1 MRDYLSNEIIFN
13 TPVLNK
19 NLYDFISKDSPALR
33 VGSRRIWKT
42 IRIGAYHFCLYACPA
57 SKRCQRVRWKTI
69 RTRAYHSWDAK
80 FCDSP
85 PVMRDYLSNEIIFN
99 TPVLNKNL
107 HDFISKDSPALRV
120 GSRRILHLPSN
131 WTRPS
136 WSHSWD
142 AKFCDSPPV
151 MRDYLS
157 NEITFNTPILSKD
170 LMREQFF
177 IHKMF
182 LDMWNKM

>member
-107 HDFISKDSPALRV
+107 YDFISKDSPALRV
-120 GSRRILHLPSN
+120 GSRRIWKTIRIGAYHFCLYACPASKRCQRVR
-131 WTRPS
+131 WKTIRTRAY
-136 WSHSWD
+136 HSWMGVIIS
-142 AKFCDSPPV
+142 KWERFSV
-151 MRDYLS
+151 SLS
-157 NEITFNTPILSKD
+157 DF
-170 LMREQFF
+170 Q
-177 IHKMF
+177 
-182 LDMWNKM
+182 W

>member
-1 MRDYLSNEIIFN
+1 MIGPGSYRFRPDSLTPFGDAKFCDSPPVMRDYLSNEIIFN

-85 PVMRDYLSNEIIFN
+85 PVMRDYLSNEIIFY

-107 HDFISKDSPALRV
+107 HDFISRDSPALQSSLFYNRC
-120 GSRRILHLPSN
+120 LH
-131 WTRPS
+131 
-136 WSHSWD
+136 
-142 AKFCDSPPV
+142 
-151 MRDYLS
+151 
-157 NEITFNTPILSKD
+157 SKTIV
-170 LMREQFF
+170 F
-177 IHKMF
+177 IP
-182 LDMWNKM
+182 

>member
-107 HDFISKDSPALRV
+107 HDFISRDSPALRV
-120 GSRRILHLPSN
+120 GSRRILRLQMVSESQVKNDKNRGLSILPLWVCSLPMVSERQIKN
-131 WTRPS
+131 DKSRG
-136 WSHSWD
+136 
-142 AKFCDSPPV
+142 
-151 MRDYLS
+151 LS
-157 NEITFNTPILSKD
+157 
-170 LMREQFF
+170 
-177 IHKMF
+177 F
-182 LDMWNKM
+182 LLQ